1 MFLPERPSQRSLR
14 RIASYRALQA
24 QMRDKRAHRL
34 QEQPPKTM
42 SQHRIL
48 IIPPRRVIAPAPA
61 AVTSVDVADAS
72 IAESNILTSG
82 QVAYPLGRMIT
93 TTFHNLVSYADIDL
107 DRDRPSHIH
116 SVDKS
121 LGLAAHDVRVPAK
134 QRDG

>member
-93 TTFHNLVSYADIDL
+93 TTYHNLVSYAVIEL
-107 DRDRPSHIH
+107 DRDRPSHI
-116 SVDKS
+116 DKS